1 MYNENVVKEKNVTY
15 SPENRVNFSNL
26 TGDEQLDKRIEYLW
40 NLALSSVYEN
50 AKLSMKYVSLIKK
63 IAKNTLDFDNI
74 CCHHCNLIYI
84 PFYNCEM
91 KQMGNKNTIQ
101 YQCRLCTKKKKIN
114 ILNFPKNDKN
124 NLSGFAA
131 QSKKHPAPQDKI
143 GFFLINEIDEN
154 VIKPKTNSIISNAE
168 DQESEDNPIVNL
180 TVNEDDKHLN
190 NEIIDKQID
199 NNIIEHNHTEIIKDD
214 NTDIIISNDCKPNG
228 TENENLNNQDAAYD
242 DISNLFTIDYGGN
255 NVSREKSNTFFPKKC
270 KSNEKVSSNIQIN
283 TFKNV
288 NELEGNNNSTNKM
301 QKNIQHTSNNNNHN
315 ISKPNELYN
324 IKKKNNSKNF
334 NSPNKFNKN
343 PNTPNNAIN
352 DNPLNFNKPKKK
364 RKTILDI
371 L

>member
-1 MYNENVVKEKNVTY
+1 MYNENVVKEKNVAY

-26 TGDEQLDKRIEYLW
+26 TGDELLDKRIEYLW

-50 AKLSMKYVSLIKK
+50 AKLSMKYVGLIKK

-91 KQMGNKNTIQ
+91 KQKGNKNVIL
-101 YQCRLCTKKKKIN
+101 YQCRLCNRKKKIN

-131 QSKKHPAPQDKI
+131 QSQKHLAPQDKI

-154 VIKPKTNSIISNAE
+154 AIKPKTNSIISNAE

-190 NEIIDKQID
+190 NEIIDNK
-199 NNIIEHNHTEIIKDD
+199 IIEHNHTEITKDD
-214 NTDIIISNDCKPNG
+214 NTNIIISNNCKPNG
-228 TENENLNNQDAAYD
+228 TENENLNNQDIAYD

-255 NVSREKSNTFFPKKC
+255 NVSRKKGNTFVPKKC
-270 KSNEKVSSNIQIN
+270 KSSEKVSNNIHINNALSNM
-283 TFKNV
+283 
-288 NELEGNNNSTNKM
+288 NEIERNNNSTNKM
-301 QKNIQHTSNNNNHN
+301 QTNIQQASNNNNHN

-334 NSPNKFNKN
+334 NSPNKPNKN